1 METLEIR
8 GLIEDLVFLVCVYY
22 SAEQIL
28 RKLYQQGNAPRNHT
42 SRASKHPY
50 Q

>member
-22 SAEQIL
+22 SAE
-28 RKLYQQGNAPRNHT
+28 
-42 SRASKHPY
+42 
-50 Q
+50 